1 MVELDISISR
11 NRSCDLGK
19 MGMMPD
25 VNTGASETPS
35 AEMTPD
41 ANTGASEH

>member
-1 MVELDISISR
+1 
-11 NRSCDLGK
+11 